1 MEEKGWLALTLPAH
15 GEETWALLPEGRGH
29 LTAASPAGNTAAGG
43 CSLPPGLTP
52 SQGLGGWDLGGCPW
66 NPKAQGTHRL
76 FTGPTV
82 LVGHVLPHL
91 LAAACKQH
99 GTGRGLSF
107 PFRLISF
114 HCDALAR
121 CLFNPGCDVC
131 FHWFPFT
138 G

>member
-1 MEEKGWLALTLPAH
+1 MAGTHPLSPWGGALGLAARRQGSSHCCQPGREH
-15 GEETWALLPEGRGH
+15 SGRRLLS
-29 LTAASPAGNTAAGG
+29 ASWPHTQ
-43 CSLPPGLTP
+43 

-82 LVGHVLPHL
+82 LLGHVLAHL
-91 LAAACKQH
+91 VAAACKQH

-114 HCDALAR
+114 RWDALAR